1 MYNYYCSGVVM
12 SLVFNLRLETV
23 HIAGIGT
30 TKKGSKDEAE
40 LENSNLTSADYS
52 ESGDLGHWR
61 DLCHVVHLTVRL
73 CLQITIAAD
82 GIDGSDYTL

>member
-40 LENSNLTSADYS
+40 LEGK
-52 ESGDLGHWR
+52 EK
-61 DLCHVVHLTVRL
+61 
-73 CLQITIAAD
+73 IEI
-82 GIDGSDYTL
+82 